1 MQKAILVAP
10 DASSATEAEAPAE
23 LVDARQQIATLQA
36 EVQRLSVDAAAAASL
51 RAELDELRASDA
63 KADAQA
69 KAQELVAVQAELDAV
84 QKALAAAQADAASRM
99 QELAAAMSRADATSA
114 ELAAA
119 KGDAEAR
126 AQELAAVRADLDATR
141 GDASRAASAAPA
153 SDASAELAR
162 LQVENEDLLVLLDEL
177 TEKRQRDKAR
187 MREAR
192 WDVSEDEEDL

>member
-1 MQKAILVAP
+1 M
-10 DASSATEAEAPAE
+10 
-23 LVDARQQIATLQA
+23 
-36 EVQRLSVDAAAAASL
+36 
-51 RAELDELRASDA
+51 
-63 KADAQA
+63 
-69 KAQELVAVQAELDAV
+69 QAELDAV

-99 QELAAAMSRADATSA
+99 QELAAATSRADATSA